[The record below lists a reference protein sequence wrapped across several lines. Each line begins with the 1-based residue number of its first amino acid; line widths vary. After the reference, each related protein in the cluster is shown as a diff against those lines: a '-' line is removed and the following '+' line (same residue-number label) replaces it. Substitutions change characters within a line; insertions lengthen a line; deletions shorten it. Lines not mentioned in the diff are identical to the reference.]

1 MRSEDSPRTQ
11 QLESSTWDREAG
23 CTWQSQQRTVSR
35 DNYNWSC
42 SSLWTNQ
49 ISKYYLNQSEINKIC
64 INQSEASIYLW
75 ILPPHQTWRLE
86 HREEEQSVILHNS
99 ASQTCNQTVKTCEE
113 YLDQMLPGSWLRWE
127 NSLEVWLP
135 GHTSQHAQQTR
146 VHPCSPLLLLDLT
159 WPIREWYCLCQPIR
173 DQLVMCKPIR

>member
-11 QLESSTWDREAG
+11 QVESSTWDREAG

-35 DNYNWSC
+35 DNYNLSY

-49 ISKYYLNQSEINKIC
+49 ISKYYLNQSEISKNC

-99 ASQTCNQTVKTCEE
+99 ASQTCNQTVKTGEDNWIRRCLVPDWDERTLWK
-113 YLDQMLPGSWLRWE
+113 YDCQGTPPSMHSRHVSTHAPHSCCWTSPDQSE
-127 NSLEVWLP
+127 NGTVCVNQSEI
-135 GHTSQHAQQTR
+135 S
-146 VHPCSPLLLLDLT
+146 
-159 WPIREWYCLCQPIR
+159 
-173 DQLVMCKPIR
+173 